1 MVRGAGRGGRGM
13 PGRGGMNRPPFN
25 RPRVMMLR
33 PPFDL
38 ILAEPAFPRC
48 KPAPDDAALT
58 QVRFQK
64 LDLGCDSKLRSECR

>member
-58 QVRFQK
+58 QVRLQT
-64 LDLGCDSKLRSECR
+64 LDLGCDTGSECR